1 VVAGEGNMSES
12 LLKSVQDM
20 LNEEKWTRATISN
33 YSITNFK
40 DLDAII
46 RDAQASKCVD
56 ELKTLCDEHLSHTK
70 NSIIALYLSGIS
82 ALSKQLLDDSALV
95 TLIGIFIDNHK
106 TAVVEHL
113 CERVLDFGESKFA
126 LRTLA
131 DCYKESNNDQLY
143 SIWERLVKIDYEEAD
158 ITKQLAEKYEKDGDI
173 DNAVDFYKKA
183 LYRYINRKQTNSV
196 KEIWTHLVS
205 LIPQE
210 IDFFYHVQR
219 KISKNMGDDRSAMLM
234 QEVYVYYKEHQD
246 WNTAIDILKI
256 ILSYDD
262 KDSWARKEIVEC
274 FKGKYA
280 GHSQLDEYVRASNL
294 NQSWRNVFEAIGEF
308 EKHISFDAGNFVF
321 HRSWGVGRIS
331 SVKNDEITID
341 FAKKRAH
348 TMSLKMGVNAL
359 QTLSKEHIW
368 VLKSIWKKEKLTAKV
383 KEDPAWAL
391 KTIIKSYDNNC
402 DLKHI
407 KAELVPSVLTVNEW
421 TSWSTKARNILKED
435 SGFGVNPTNI
445 DLYVVRDRPISLEE
459 KLLNEFKA
467 QKNFF
472 SRIDILM
479 NFSEKADP
487 DSEYFAE
494 MFSYFAGYLKAF
506 NQVNEQ
512 TIASYLV
519 VKQIVAKHP
528 HLNPGIQYNFSELF
542 TEIENPSIVYT
553 AIKDND
559 LRRSYLQHIKNFLPD
574 WADLYVKLFPTV
586 LSAEVIDSLIKEG
599 LTAKAQQLAISCFE
613 NYRDYR
619 EAAIWFFKNAQ
630 EAEWFTS
637 LSIPYEKQLIT
648 LIHILDITF
657 REIANHRETTENR
670 KINRQVHTLLFGK
683 DNLLETYILKND
695 VDTITRL
702 YTLVDDVKDLD
713 PAIKMHLR
721 NKILEQHKG
730 FKFFGTEEKTV
741 VSRGLIVTS
750 KMMEEKRKLL
760 QNIIEVE
767 VPANSKEI
775 GFALSLGD
783 LRENSEYKAAKEHQ
797 TILNATA
804 TRLQEEIDRAQIFDP
819 TTVTV
824 ARVSFGT
831 VVTLV
836 NNETNETE
844 KFTILGPW
852 ESDPDNAI
860 ISYMSPFG
868 NAIINHREGETLKF
882 NINEKDYN
890 YTIKT
895 ITAATF

>member
-1 VVAGEGNMSES
+1 MSES
-12 LLKSVQDM
+12 LVKSVQDM

-33 YSITNFK
+33 YSIANFK

-46 RDAQASKCVD
+46 RDAQAARCID
-56 ELKTLCDEHLSHTK
+56 EIKTLCDEHLAHTK

-95 TLIGIFIDNHK
+95 NLISIFIDNHK
-106 TAVVEHL
+106 TPIVEHL
-113 CERVLDFGESKFA
+113 ANRVLEFGESKFA

-131 DCYKESNNDQLY
+131 DCYKESNNDALY
-143 SIWERLVKIDYEEAD
+143 GVWERLVKIDYDEAD
-158 ITKQLAEKYEKDGDI
+158 ITKLLAEKYEKDGDAEA
-173 DNAVDFYKKA
+173 AVDYYKKA
-183 LYRYINRKQTNSV
+183 LYRYINRKQANSV

-205 LIPQE
+205 LIPEE

-219 KISKNMGDDRSAMLM
+219 KISKIMGDDRSAMLM
-234 QEVYVYYKEHQD
+234 QEVYVYYKDHQE

-256 ILSYDD
+256 ILAYDD

-274 FKGKYA
+274 FRGKYA
-280 GHSQLDEYVRASNL
+280 GHSQLDEYVKASNL

-321 HRSWGVGRIS
+321 HRSWGVGRIA

-341 FAKKRAH
+341 FAKKRGH

-359 QTLSKEHIW
+359 QTLSKDHIW
-368 VLKSIWKKEKLTAKV
+368 VLKSIWKREKLIGKV

-407 KAELVPSVLTVNEW
+407 KAELVPSVLTINEW
-421 TSWSTKARNILKED
+421 TSWSTKARNILKD
-435 SGFGVNPTNI
+435 DPGFGVNPTNI
-445 DLYVVRDRPISLEE
+445 DLFVVRDRPISLEE
-459 KLLNEFKA
+459 KLFNEFKA

-472 SRIDILM
+472 ARIDLLM
-479 NFSEKADP
+479 TFSEKAEP

-512 TIASYLV
+512 IIASYLV

-528 HLNPGIQYNFSELF
+528 HLNPGIQYNFAELF
-542 TEIENPSIVYT
+542 AEIEDPSVVYT

-559 LRRSYLQHIKNFLPD
+559 LKRSYLQHIKNFLPD
-574 WADLYVKLFPTV
+574 WADVYVKLFPTV
-586 LSAEVIDSLIKEG
+586 LSVEIVDALVKEG
-599 LTAKAQQLAISCFE
+599 CTAKVKTLAALCFD

-619 EAAIWFFKNAQ
+619 EATIWFFKNAQ
-630 EAEWFTS
+630 EADWFKE
-637 LSIPYEKQLIT
+637 LSIPYEKQLIA
-648 LIHILDITF
+648 LIHILDVTY

-670 KINRQVHTLLFGK
+670 KINRQVQTILFGK
-683 DNLLETYILKND
+683 DNLLETFILKND

-730 FKFFGTEEKTV
+730 FKFFGSEEKTV

-750 KMMEEKRKLL
+750 KMYEEKKKQL
-760 QNIIEVE
+760 QNIVDVE
-767 VPANSKEI
+767 MPANSKEI

-783 LRENSEYKAAKEHQ
+783 LRENAEYKAAKERQ
-797 TILNATA
+797 TILNSTA

-819 TTVTV
+819 TTITV

-831 VVTLV
+831 VAHLV
-836 NNETNETE
+836 NNATGEEET
-844 KFTILGPW
+844 FTILGPW
-852 ESDPDNAI
+852 ESNPDAFV

-868 NAIINHREGETLKF
+868 NAILNHREGETVKF
-882 NINEKDYN
+882 TINERDYD
-890 YTIKT
+890 YTIKA
-895 ITAATF
+895 ITAASF

>member
-1 VVAGEGNMSES
+1 MSDT
-12 LLKSVQDM
+12 LVKSVQDM

-33 YSITNFK
+33 YSINNFK
-40 DLDAII
+40 DLDSVI
-46 RDAQASKCVD
+46 RDAQAEKSVD
-56 ELKTLCDEHLSHTK
+56 EIKAICDEHLSHTK
-70 NSIIALYLSGIS
+70 NSIIALYISGIC

-106 TAVVEHL
+106 TPVVEHL
-113 CERVLDFGESKFA
+113 CNRVLEFGESKYA

-131 DCYKESNNDQLY
+131 DCYKETNNDAIFE
-143 SIWERLVKIDYEEAD
+143 IWERIVKIDYEEAD
-158 ITKQLAEKYEKDGDI
+158 LTKLLAEKYEKDGDRET
-173 DNAVDFYKKA
+173 AVDFYKKA
-183 LYRYINRKQTNSV
+183 LYRYINRKQGNSV
-196 KEIWTHLVS
+196 KEIWSHLVA

-219 KISKNMGDDRSAMLM
+219 KIAKIMGDDRSAMLM
-234 QEVYVYYKEHQD
+234 QEVYVYYKDNSEWD
-246 WNTAIDILKI
+246 TAIDILKL

-274 FKGKYA
+274 FRGKHA
-280 GHSQLDEYVRASNL
+280 GHSQLDEYIKASNL
-294 NQSWRNVFEAIGEF
+294 NQGWRNVFEAIGEF

-321 HRSWGVGRIS
+321 HRSWGVGRIA

-341 FAKKRAH
+341 FAKKRGH
-348 TMSLKMGVNAL
+348 TMSLKMAVNAL
-359 QTLSKEHIW
+359 QTLSKDHIW
-368 VLKSIWKKEKLTAKV
+368 VLKSIWKKEKLTSKV
-383 KEDPAWAL
+383 KEDPSWAL
-391 KTIIKSYDNNC
+391 RTIIKSYDNNC

-407 KAELVPSVLTVNEW
+407 KAELVPSVLTANEW
-421 TSWSTKARNILKED
+421 TGWSTKARAILKD
-435 SGFGVNPTNI
+435 DPGFGVNPTNI
-445 DLYVVRDRPISLEE
+445 DLFVVRDRPISVEE
-459 KLLNEFKA
+459 KLFNEFKA

-472 SRIDILM
+472 ARIDLLM
-479 NFSEKADP
+479 TFSEKAEP

-494 MFSYFAGYLKAF
+494 MFTYFTGYLKAF

-528 HLNPGIQYNFSELF
+528 HLNPGLQFNFSDLF
-542 TEIENPSIVYT
+542 SEIENPSLVYT

-559 LRRSYLQHIKNFLPD
+559 LKRSYLMHIKNFLPD
-574 WADLYVKLFPTV
+574 WADVFVKLFPTV
-586 LSAEVIDSLIKEG
+586 LSNEIIDALIREG
-599 LTAKAQQLAISCFE
+599 YTDKVKALAALSYE

-619 EAAIWFFKNAQ
+619 EAVIWFFKNAQ
-630 EAEWFTS
+630 DADWFKE

-648 LIHILDITF
+648 LIHILDVTF

-670 KINRQVHTLLFGK
+670 KINRQIQTILLGK
-683 DNLLETYILKND
+683 DNLLESYMLKSD

-702 YTLVDDVKDLD
+702 YTLIDDVKDLD
-713 PAIKMHLR
+713 PAEKMKLR
-721 NKILEQHKG
+721 NKILEIHKG
-730 FKFFGTEEKTV
+730 FKFFGVEEKTV
-741 VSRGLIVTS
+741 VTRGLIVTS
-750 KMMEEKRKLL
+750 KMFEEKKKTL

-783 LRENSEYKAAKEHQ
+783 LRENSEYKAAKERQ

-831 VVTLV
+831 VAHLL
-836 NNETNETE
+836 NNDTKQEE
-844 KFTILGPW
+844 KYTILGPW
-852 ESDPDNAI
+852 ESDPDNSV

-868 NAIINHREGETLKF
+868 NAILNHREGETLTF
-882 NINEKDYN
+882 TINEREYN
-890 YTIKT
+890 YTISS
-895 ITAATF
+895 ITTATF

>member
-1 VVAGEGNMSES
+1 
-12 LLKSVQDM
+12 M

-33 YSITNFK
+33 YSIANFK

-46 RDAQASKCVD
+46 REAQAAKCVD
-56 ELKTLCDEHLSHTK
+56 EIKTLCDEHLSHTK

-95 TLIGIFIDNHK
+95 TLINIFIDNHK
-106 TAVVEHL
+106 TPIVEHL
-113 CERVLDFGESKFA
+113 ANRVLEFGESKFA

-131 DCYKESNNDQLY
+131 DCYKESNNDALY
-143 SIWERLVKIDYEEAD
+143 DVWERLVKIDYDEAD
-158 ITKQLAEKYEKDGDI
+158 ITKLLAEKYEKDG
-173 DNAVDFYKKA
+173 NAESAVDFYKKA
-183 LYRYINRKQTNSV
+183 LYRYINRKQANSV
-196 KEIWTHLVS
+196 KEIWTHLVA

-219 KISKNMGDDRSAMLM
+219 KISKIMGDDRSAMLM
-234 QEVYVYYKEHQD
+234 QEVYVYYKEHGE
-246 WNTAIDILKI
+246 WNTAIDILKL
-256 ILSYDD
+256 ILTYDD

-274 FKGKYA
+274 FRGKYA
-280 GHSQLDEYVRASNL
+280 GHSQLDEYIKASNL

-308 EKHISFDAGNFVF
+308 EKHISFDTGNFVF
-321 HRSWGVGRIS
+321 HRSWGVGRIA

-341 FAKKRAH
+341 FAKKRGH

-359 QTLSKEHIW
+359 QTLGKEHIW
-368 VLKSIWKKEKLTAKV
+368 VLKSIWKREKLIAKV
-383 KEDPAWAL
+383 KEEPAWAL
-391 KTIIKSYDNNC
+391 KTIIRSYDNNC

-421 TSWSTKARNILKED
+421 TSWSTKARNILKD
-435 SGFGVNPTNI
+435 DPGFGVNPTNI
-445 DLYVVRDRPISLEE
+445 DLFVVRDRPISLEE
-459 KLLNEFKA
+459 KLYNEFKA

-472 SRIDILM
+472 ARIDLLM
-479 NFSEKADP
+479 TFSEKAEP

-512 TIASYLV
+512 IIASYLV

-528 HLNPGIQYNFSELF
+528 HLNPGIQYNFAELF
-542 TEIENPSIVYT
+542 DEIEDPSVVYT

-559 LRRSYLQHIKNFLPD
+559 LKRSYLQHIKNFLPD
-574 WADLYVKLFPTV
+574 WDEVYVKLFPTV
-586 LSAEVIDSLIKEG
+586 LTSEIIEALIKEG
-599 LTAKAQQLAISCFE
+599 FTDKVKSLAILCFD

-619 EAAIWFFKNAQ
+619 EAVIWFFKNAQ
-630 EAEWFTS
+630 DLDWFKE
-637 LSIPYEKQLIT
+637 LGIPYEKQLIA
-648 LIHILDITF
+648 LIHILDVTY

-670 KINRQVHTLLFGK
+670 KINRQVQTILFGK
-683 DNLLETYILKND
+683 DNLLETYILQND

-721 NKILEQHKG
+721 NKILENHKG
-730 FKFFGTEEKTV
+730 FKFFGSEEKTV

-750 KMMEEKRKLL
+750 KMYEEKKKLL
-760 QNIIEVE
+760 QNIVD
-767 VPANSKEI
+767 VDMPANSKEI

-783 LRENSEYKAAKEHQ
+783 LRENAEYKAAKERQ

-804 TRLQEEIDRAQIFDP
+804 TRLQEEIDRSQIFDP
-819 TTVTV
+819 TTITV

-831 VVTLV
+831 VAHLV
-836 NNETNETE
+836 NNQTGKEETY
-844 KFTILGPW
+844 TILGPW
-852 ESDPDNAI
+852 ESDPDNFI

-868 NAIINHREGETLKF
+868 NAILNHREGETLKF
-882 NINEKDYN
+882 TINERDYD
-890 YTIKT
+890 YTVKA
-895 ITAATF
+895 ITAASF

>member
-1 VVAGEGNMSES
+1 MSES
-12 LLKSVQDM
+12 LIKSVQDM

-33 YSITNFK
+33 YSIGNFK
-40 DLDAII
+40 ELDTLI
-46 RDAQASKCVD
+46 REAQQAKCVD
-56 ELKTLCDEHLSHTK
+56 EIKTVCDEHLAHTK
-70 NSIIALYLSGIS
+70 NSIIALYLSGII

-95 TLIGIFIDNHK
+95 NLVNIFIDNHK
-106 TAVVEHL
+106 TPIVVHL
-113 CERVLDFGESKFA
+113 CNRILEFGESKYA

-131 DCYKESNNDQLY
+131 DSYKEDNNEALY
-143 SIWERLVKIDYEEAD
+143 EIWERLVKIDYEEAD
-158 ITKQLAEKYEKDGDI
+158 ITKQLAEKYEKDG
-173 DNAVDFYKKA
+173 NAEAAVDYYKKA
-183 LYRYINRKQTNSV
+183 LYRYINRKQANSV
-196 KEIWTHLVS
+196 KEIWTHLVA

-219 KISKNMGDDRSAMLM
+219 KISKIMGAARSAMLM
-234 QEVYVYYKEHQD
+234 QEVYVYYKQTAD

-256 ILSYDD
+256 ILTYDD

-274 FKGKYA
+274 FRGKYA
-280 GHSQLDEYVRASNL
+280 GHSQLDEYIKASNL
-294 NQSWRNVFEAIGEF
+294 NQGWRNVFEAIAEF

-348 TMSLKMGVNAL
+348 SMSLKMGVNAL
-359 QTLSKEHIW
+359 QTLSKDHIW
-368 VLKSIWKKEKLTAKV
+368 VLKSIWKKDKLTAKV
-383 KEDPAWAL
+383 KDDPTWAL

-421 TSWSTKARNILKED
+421 TSWSTKARNILKD
-435 SGFGVNPTNI
+435 DPSFGVNPTNI
-445 DLYVVRDRPISLEE
+445 DVFVVRDRPISIEE
-459 KLLNEFKA
+459 KLFNEFKA

-472 SRIDILM
+472 SRIELLM
-479 NFSEKADP
+479 TFSEKAEP
-487 DSEYFAE
+487 DSEYFSE
-494 MFSYFAGYLKAF
+494 MFGYFAGYLKAF

-512 TIASYLV
+512 IIASYLV
-519 VKQIVAKHP
+519 VKQIVAKHS
-528 HLNPGIQYNFSELF
+528 HLNPGIQYNFNELF
-542 TEIENPSIVYT
+542 SEIEDPSTVYL

-559 LRRSYLQHIKNFLPD
+559 LRRSYLLHIKNFLPNWTD
-574 WADLYVKLFPTV
+574 VYIKLFPTV
-586 LSAEVIDSLIKEG
+586 LTSEIVTALVDEG
-599 LTAKAQQLAISCFE
+599 CADKLKALATVCFE

-619 EAAIWFFKNAQ
+619 EAVIWFFKNAQ
-630 EAEWFTS
+630 EAPWFVEAGV
-637 LSIPYEKQLIT
+637 PYEKQLIT
-648 LIHILDITF
+648 LIHILDLTY

-670 KINRQVHTLLFGK
+670 KINRQVQTILFGK
-683 DNLLETYILKND
+683 DNLLECYILKND

-713 PAIKMHLR
+713 PALKMQLR
-721 NKILEQHKG
+721 NRILEQHKG
-730 FKFFGTEEKTV
+730 FKFFGAEEKTV

-750 KMMEEKRKLL
+750 RMLEEKKKQL

-783 LRENSEYKAAKEHQ
+783 LRENAEYKAAKERQ

-804 TRLQEEIDRAQIFDP
+804 TRLQEEIDRAQVFDP

-831 VVTLV
+831 VVTLH
-836 NNETNETE
+836 NNENGQEE
-844 KFTILGPW
+844 RFTILGPW
-852 ESDPDNAI
+852 ESDPDNSI

-868 NAIINHREGETLKF
+868 NAILNHREGENVTF
-882 NINEKDYN
+882 TINDRNYD
-890 YTIKT
+890 YTIKA
-895 ITAATF
+895 IAAASF

>member
-1 VVAGEGNMSES
+1 MSES
-12 LLKSVQDM
+12 LVKSVQDM

-33 YSITNFK
+33 YSISNFK
-40 DLDAII
+40 ELDTII
-46 RDAQASKCVD
+46 REAQAAKCIDDV
-56 ELKTLCDEHLSHTK
+56 KTLCDEHLAHTK

-82 ALSKQLLDDSALV
+82 ALSKQLLDDSALI
-95 TLIGIFIDNHK
+95 TLINIFIDNHK
-106 TAVVEHL
+106 NPIVEHL
-113 CERVLDFGESKFA
+113 CNRVLDFGESKFA

-131 DCYKESNNDQLY
+131 DCYKESSNDLLFPV
-143 SIWERLVKIDYEEAD
+143 WERLVKIDYEEAD
-158 ITKQLAEKYEKDGDI
+158 ITKQLAEKFEKDGNI
-173 DNAVDFYKKA
+173 EAAVEYFKKA

-219 KISKNMGDDRSAMLM
+219 KISKIMGDDRSAMLM
-234 QEVYVYYKEHQD
+234 QEVYVFYKEHGE
-246 WNTAIDILKI
+246 WNTAIDILKL

-262 KDSWARKEIVEC
+262 KDSWSRKEIVEC
-274 FKGKYA
+274 FRGKYS
-280 GHSQLDEYVRASNL
+280 GHSQLDEYIKASNL
-294 NQSWRNVFEAIGEF
+294 NQNWRNVFEAIGEF
-308 EKHISFDAGNFVF
+308 EKHISFDAGNYVF
-321 HRSWGVGRIS
+321 HRSWGVGRIAG
-331 SVKNDEITID
+331 VKNDEITID

-359 QTLSKEHIW
+359 QTLTREHIW
-368 VLKSIWKKEKLTAKV
+368 VLKSIWKKEKLVEKV
-383 KEDPAWAL
+383 KGDPTWTL

-421 TSWSTKARNILKED
+421 TSWSTKARKILQD
-435 SGFGVNPTNI
+435 DPGFGVNPTNI
-445 DLYVVRDRPISLEE
+445 DMFVVRDRPISLEE
-459 KLLNEFKA
+459 KLFNEFKA

-472 SRIDILM
+472 SRIDLLM
-479 NFSEKADP
+479 TFSEKAEP

-512 TIASYLV
+512 IIASYLV

-528 HLNPGIQYNFSELF
+528 HLNPGIQYNFAELF
-542 TEIENPSIVYT
+542 ADIDDPSVVYT
-553 AIKDND
+553 AIKDSD
-559 LRRSYLQHIKNFLPD
+559 LRRSYLQHIKNFLPE
-574 WADLYVKLFPTV
+574 WADLYIKLFPTV
-586 LSAEVIDSLIKEG
+586 LTLELIDALVKDG
-599 LTAKAQQLAISCFE
+599 YQDKVKTLAINCFE

-619 EAAIWFFKNAQ
+619 EAAIWFFKNSQ
-630 EAEWFTS
+630 ESEWFKEIG
-637 LSIPYEKQLIT
+637 IPYEKQLIT
-648 LIHILDITF
+648 LIHILDITY

-670 KINRQVHTLLFGK
+670 KINRQVQSLIFGKETLLEKF
-683 DNLLETYILKND
+683 IFQSD
-695 VDTITRL
+695 VNTITRL

-721 NKILEQHKG
+721 NKILEEHKG
-730 FKFFGTEEKTV
+730 FKFFGSEEKII
-741 VSRGLIVTS
+741 VSRGLMVTS
-750 KMMEEKRKLL
+750 RMYEEKKKTL
-760 QNIIEVE
+760 QNIIDVE

-783 LRENSEYKAAKEHQ
+783 LRENAEYKAAKEHQ

-831 VVTLV
+831 VVRLM
-836 NNETNETE
+836 NNSKSAEETY
-844 KFTILGPW
+844 TILGPW
-852 ESDPDNAI
+852 ESDPDRFV

-868 NAIINHREGETLKF
+868 NAILNHREGEKLKF
-882 NINEKDYN
+882 TINERDYD
-890 YTIKT
+890 YTIKS
-895 ITAATF
+895 ITAAAF

>member
-1 VVAGEGNMSES
+1 MSES
-12 LLKSVQDM
+12 LVKSVQDM

-33 YSITNFK
+33 YSIANFK

-46 RDAQASKCVD
+46 REAQAAKCVD
-56 ELKTLCDEHLSHTK
+56 EIKTLCDEHLSHTK

-95 TLIGIFIDNHK
+95 TLINIFIDNHK
-106 TAVVEHL
+106 TPIVEHL
-113 CERVLDFGESKFA
+113 ANRVLEFGESKFA

-131 DCYKESNNDQLY
+131 DCYKESNNDALY
-143 SIWERLVKIDYEEAD
+143 DVWERLVKIDYDEAD
-158 ITKQLAEKYEKDGDI
+158 ITKLLAEKYEKDG
-173 DNAVDFYKKA
+173 NAESAVDFYKKA
-183 LYRYINRKQTNSV
+183 LYRYINRKQANSV
-196 KEIWTHLVS
+196 KEIWAHLVT

-219 KISKNMGDDRSAMLM
+219 KISKIMGDDRSAMLM
-234 QEVYVYYKEHQD
+234 QEVYVYYKDHGE
-246 WNTAIDILKI
+246 WNTAIDILKL
-256 ILSYDD
+256 ILTYDD

-274 FKGKYA
+274 FRGKYS
-280 GHSQLDEYVRASNL
+280 GHSQLDEYIKASNL

-308 EKHISFDAGNFVF
+308 EKHISFDTGNFVF
-321 HRSWGVGRIS
+321 HRSWGVGRIA

-341 FAKKRAH
+341 FAKKRGH

-368 VLKSIWKKEKLTAKV
+368 VLKSIWKREKLIAKV
-383 KEDPAWAL
+383 KEDPTWAL
-391 KTIIKSYDNNC
+391 KIIIRSYDNNC

-421 TSWSTKARNILKED
+421 TSWSTKARNILKD
-435 SGFGVNPTNI
+435 DPGFGVNPTNI
-445 DLYVVRDRPISLEE
+445 DLFVVRDRPISLEE
-459 KLLNEFKA
+459 KLYNEFKA

-472 SRIDILM
+472 ARIDLLM
-479 NFSEKADP
+479 TFSEKAEP

-512 TIASYLV
+512 IIASYLV

-528 HLNPGIQYNFSELF
+528 HLNPGIQYNFAELF
-542 TEIENPSIVYT
+542 DEIDDPSVVYT

-559 LRRSYLQHIKNFLPD
+559 LKRSYLQHIKNFLPD
-574 WADLYVKLFPTV
+574 WDEVYVKLFPTV
-586 LSAEVIDSLIKEG
+586 LSSEIIEALIKEG
-599 LTAKAQQLAISCFE
+599 FTDKVKSLAILCFD

-619 EAAIWFFKNAQ
+619 EATIWFFKNAQ
-630 EAEWFTS
+630 DLDWFKELGIS
-637 LSIPYEKQLIT
+637 YEKQLIA
-648 LIHILDITF
+648 LIHILDVTY

-670 KINRQVHTLLFGK
+670 KINRQVQTILFGK
-683 DNLLETYILKND
+683 DNLLETYILQND

-721 NKILEQHKG
+721 NKILENHKG
-730 FKFFGTEEKTV
+730 FKFFGSEEKTV

-750 KMMEEKRKLL
+750 KMYEEKKKLL
-760 QNIIEVE
+760 QNIVD
-767 VPANSKEI
+767 VDMPANSKEI

-783 LRENSEYKAAKEHQ
+783 LRENAEYKAAKERQ

-819 TTVTV
+819 TTITV

-831 VVTLV
+831 VAHLV
-836 NNETNETE
+836 NNQTGKEETY
-844 KFTILGPW
+844 TILGPW
-852 ESDPDNAI
+852 ESDPDNFI

-868 NAIINHREGETLKF
+868 NAILNHREGETLKF
-882 NINEKDYN
+882 TINERDYD
-890 YTIKT
+890 YTVKA
-895 ITAATF
+895 ITAASF

>member
-1 VVAGEGNMSES
+1 MSES
-12 LLKSVQDM
+12 LIKSVQDM

-33 YSITNFK
+33 YSIGNFK
-40 DLDAII
+40 ELDTLI
-46 RDAQASKCVD
+46 REAQQAKCVD
-56 ELKTLCDEHLSHTK
+56 EIKTVCDEHLAHTK
-70 NSIIALYLSGIS
+70 NSIIALYLSGII

-95 TLIGIFIDNHK
+95 NLVNIFIDNHK
-106 TAVVEHL
+106 TPIVVHL
-113 CERVLDFGESKFA
+113 CNRILEFGESKYA

-131 DCYKESNNDQLY
+131 DSYKEDNNEALY
-143 SIWERLVKIDYEEAD
+143 EIWERLVKIDYEEAD
-158 ITKQLAEKYEKDGDI
+158 ITKQLAEKYEKDG
-173 DNAVDFYKKA
+173 NAEAAVDYYKKA
-183 LYRYINRKQTNSV
+183 LYRYINRKQANSV
-196 KEIWTHLVS
+196 KEIWTHLVA

-219 KISKNMGDDRSAMLM
+219 KISKIMGDDRSAMLM
-234 QEVYVYYKEHQD
+234 QEVYVYYKQTED

-256 ILSYDD
+256 ILTYDD

-274 FKGKYA
+274 FRGKYA
-280 GHSQLDEYVRASNL
+280 GHSQLDEYIKASNL
-294 NQSWRNVFEAIGEF
+294 NQGWRNVFEAIAEF

-348 TMSLKMGVNAL
+348 SMSLKMGVNAL
-359 QTLSKEHIW
+359 QTLSKDHIW
-368 VLKSIWKKEKLTAKV
+368 VLKSIWKKDKLTAKV
-383 KEDPAWAL
+383 KDDPTWAL

-421 TSWSTKARNILKED
+421 TSWSTKARNILKD
-435 SGFGVNPTNI
+435 DPSFGVNPTNI
-445 DLYVVRDRPISLEE
+445 DIFVVRDRPISIEE
-459 KLLNEFKA
+459 KLFNEFKA

-472 SRIDILM
+472 SRIELLM
-479 NFSEKADP
+479 TFSEKAEP
-487 DSEYFAE
+487 DSEYFSE
-494 MFSYFAGYLKAF
+494 MFGYFAGYLKAF

-512 TIASYLV
+512 IIASYLV
-519 VKQIVAKHP
+519 VKQIVAKHS
-528 HLNPGIQYNFSELF
+528 HLNPGMQYNFNELF
-542 TEIENPSIVYT
+542 SEIEDPSTVYL

-559 LRRSYLQHIKNFLPD
+559 LRRSYLLHIKNFLPNWTD
-574 WADLYVKLFPTV
+574 VYIKLFPTV
-586 LSAEVIDSLIKEG
+586 LTPEIVTALVDEG
-599 LTAKAQQLAISCFE
+599 CADKLKNLAIVCFE

-619 EAAIWFFKNAQ
+619 EAVIWFFKNAQ
-630 EAEWFTS
+630 EAPWFVEAG
-637 LSIPYEKQLIT
+637 IPYEKQLIT
-648 LIHILDITF
+648 LIHILDLTY

-670 KINRQVHTLLFGK
+670 KINRQVQTILFGK
-683 DNLLETYILKND
+683 DNLLECYILKND

-721 NKILEQHKG
+721 NKVLENHKG

-750 KMMEEKRKLL
+750 RMYEEKKKQL
-760 QNIIEVE
+760 QNIIDVE
-767 VPANSKEI
+767 IPANSKEI

-783 LRENSEYKAAKEHQ
+783 LRENAEYKAAKERQ
-797 TILNATA
+797 TLLNTQA

-819 TTVTV
+819 TTITV
-824 ARVSFGT
+824 ARVSYGT
-831 VVTLV
+831 VVSLM
-836 NNETNETE
+836 NNATNAEE
-844 KFTILGPW
+844 SYTILGPW
-852 ESDPDNAI
+852 ESDPDNSV

-868 NAIINHREGETLKF
+868 NAILNHREGETLTF
-882 NINEKDYN
+882 TINEREYN

>member
-1 VVAGEGNMSES
+1 MSES

-46 RDAQASKCVD
+46 RDAQASKCID
-56 ELKTLCDEHLSHTK
+56 ELKTLCDEHLAHTK

-95 TLIGIFIDNHK
+95 NLIGIFIDNHK

-113 CERVLDFGESKFA
+113 CERVLEFGESKFA

-131 DCYKESNNDQLY
+131 DCYKESNNDALY
-143 SIWERLVKIDYEEAD
+143 PIWERLVKIDYEEAD

-173 DNAVDFYKKA
+173 ETAVDFYKKA

-234 QEVYVYYKEHQD
+234 QEVYVYYKEHQE

-256 ILSYDD
+256 ILAYDD

-280 GHSQLDEYVRASNL
+280 GHSQLDEYIRASNL
-294 NQSWRNVFEAIGEF
+294 NQSWRNVFEAISEF
-308 EKHISFDAGNFVF
+308 EKHISFDSGNFVF

-383 KEDPAWAL
+383 KEDPSWAL
-391 KTIIKSYDNNC
+391 KNIIKSYDNNC

-435 SGFGVNPTNI
+435 AGFGVNPTNI

-459 KLLNEFKA
+459 KLFNEFKA

-494 MFSYFAGYLKAF
+494 MFAYFAGYLKAF

-542 TEIENPSIVYT
+542 EEIENPSIVYT

-574 WADLYVKLFPTV
+574 WADIYVKLFPTV

-599 LTAKAQQLAISCFE
+599 LTSKVQQLAVSCFE

-657 REIANHRETTENR
+657 REISNHRETTENR
-670 KINRQVHTLLFGK
+670 KINRQVHTILFGK

-750 KMMEEKRKLL
+750 KMMEEKKKILE
-760 QNIIEVE
+760 NIIQVE

-783 LRENSEYKAAKEHQ
+783 LRENAEYKAAKERQ

-819 TTVTV
+819 TTVTI

-836 NNETNETE
+836 NNETKETE

-852 ESDPDNAI
+852 ESDPDNSI

-868 NAIINHREGETLKF
+868 NAIINHREGETVKF
-882 NINEKDYN
+882 TINEKDYD

>member
-1 VVAGEGNMSES
+1 MSES

-158 ITKQLAEKYEKDGDI
+158 ITKQLAEKYERDGDI